1 MNMQAPAVDG
11 GKTGA
16 RAQVALRYATGTTGA
31 FVVSEA
37 FGWTPN
43 FIGAVLAGAFLANLP
58 GRPPLKLGAVLVLVM
73 AGSSSFSFILSSL
86 LRGTPTVLFGLV
98 GLCMLLGFHA
108 VASGKPML
116 PILLALLSLIVI
128 PVIAMQSPEAAGT
141 VPTSLTR
148 GMLLAMLAV
157 WATYAVWPSPP
168 PKAPPPPPLPAT
180 ATPLTL
186 ALLSTAVLLP
196 LMLAYMLFGWV
207 DVFPVLISTLIIVL
221 NFDVARGQQQALAL
235 VAGNFAGGMF
245 AILLYALFQ
254 STPSLPFLALLLFL
268 VQMGFGRR
276 IAAGGPLAGVA
287 VVGCNGMLII
297 FGSALGSNTPVSGW
311 IARVFQFALAG
322 AFALGALQ
330 FAWYLVLNRRN
341 RRARRGS
348 T

>member
-1 MNMQAPAVDG
+1 
-11 GKTGA
+11 
-16 RAQVALRYATGTTGA
+16 
-31 FVVSEA
+31 
-37 FGWTPN
+37 
-43 FIGAVLAGAFLANLP
+43 
-58 GRPPLKLGAVLVLVM
+58 
-73 AGSSSFSFILSSL
+73 
-86 LRGTPTVLFGLV
+86 
-98 GLCMLLGFHA
+98 
-108 VASGKPML
+108 
-116 PILLALLSLIVI
+116 
-128 PVIAMQSPEAAGT
+128 
-141 VPTSLTR
+141 
-148 GMLLAMLAV
+148 
-157 WATYAVWPSPP
+157 VWPSPP

-196 LMLAYMLFGWV
+196 LMLAYMLFGWL
-207 DVFPVLISTLIIVL
+207 DLFPVLISTLIIVL

-322 AFALGALQ
+322 AFAVGALQ